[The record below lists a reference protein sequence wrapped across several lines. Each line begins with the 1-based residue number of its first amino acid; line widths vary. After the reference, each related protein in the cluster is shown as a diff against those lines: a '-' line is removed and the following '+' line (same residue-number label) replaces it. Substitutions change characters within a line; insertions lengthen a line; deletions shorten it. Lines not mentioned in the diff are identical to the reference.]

1 MYYLFVAKDLHITAY
16 IEKKVNNTIAKCNI
30 KLVREIN
37 SYRVCYTDTLIN
49 LNVVTIYKLGDSEL
63 IYKFIEDVKA
73 ITEIELELLNK
84 INYCI
89 NNNKSFKVIIIDN
102 AFDFIPIDFF
112 RKKQFTTDFMEYL
125 VSLSLNEFDIKYFSK

>member
-16 IEKKVNNTIAKCNI
+16 IGKKINNTIAKCNI

-63 IYKFIEDVKA
+63 IYKFIEDQSKK
-73 ITEIELELLNK
+73 LNK
-84 INYCI
+84 KTQSFNDWL
-89 NNNKSFKVIIIDN
+89 NNLGKEGYKLVHC
-102 AFDFIPIDFF
+102 
-112 RKKQFTTDFMEYL
+112 EYL
-125 VSLSLNEFDIKYFSK
+125 ISEKGKLCILKRK